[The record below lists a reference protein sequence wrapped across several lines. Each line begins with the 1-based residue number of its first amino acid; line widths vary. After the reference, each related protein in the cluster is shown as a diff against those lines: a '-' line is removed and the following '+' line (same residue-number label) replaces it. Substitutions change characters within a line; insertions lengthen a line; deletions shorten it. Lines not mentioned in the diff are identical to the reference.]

1 MHHPTSRITPLPIRH
16 TSAAQLS
23 DELCDRILR
32 RLSLMPHGSSA
43 IDLADALD
51 ERQSV
56 THAAL
61 ERLVSL
67 GRVIRTGTGHGALY
81 QALRGAA

>member
-1 MHHPTSRITPLPIRH
+1 MRTTPTVVPIRH
-16 TSAAQLS
+16 TSVAQLS
-23 DELCDRILR
+23 DELCDRILH
-32 RLSLMPHGSSA
+32 RLSLMPHGSSV

-56 THAAL
+56 VYAAL
-61 ERLVSL
+61 ERLASL
-67 GRVIRTGTGHGALY
+67 GRVVRTGTGTGALY